1 MTPGY
6 HEPPHQGPPR
16 GESPF
21 DGPPYRDDSYDEPD
35 YNDGIYDEARPESVS
50 PQLAA
55 LHAWSGQ
62 RPWLG
67 GLITTLGGLAIAVLP
82 NKGFTVIVLP
92 GVAGLSGFLL
102 GGLIIACGMFM
113 LFSPH
118 LHGILGIATVLLSLV
133 SFVTTNIGGYVIGLL
148 LGIAGGSVGFAWV
161 PPDPD

>member
-1 MTPGY
+1 MAPRYNKPPNNG
-6 HEPPHQGPPR
+6 PPHDG
-16 GESPF
+16 SPF
-21 DGPPYRDDSYDEPD
+21 DGPPSRDTDHPYDEPAHDD
-35 YNDGIYDEARPESVS
+35 YDDDRPESLS
-50 PQLAA
+50 PQLTA

-92 GVAGLSGFLL
+92 GVAGLSGFVL

-118 LHGILGIATVLLSLV
+118 LHGILGIAAVLLSLV
-133 SFVTTNIGGYVIGLL
+133 SFVTTNIGGYVIGML
-148 LGIAGGSVGFAWV
+148 LGIAGGSFGFAWV

>member
-1 MTPGY
+1 MDPC
-6 HEPPHQGPPR
+6 PA
-16 GESPF
+16 
-21 DGPPYRDDSYDEPD
+21 DPYRDPVPP
-35 YNDGIYDEARPESVS
+35 R
-50 PQLAA
+50 LAA

-67 GLITTLGGLAIAVLP
+67 GTVTTLSGLAISVLP
-82 NKGFTVIVLP
+82 NKGFTVVVLP
-92 GVAGLSGFLL
+92 GVAGLSGFVL

-113 LFSPH
+113 LFSPQ

-148 LGIAGGSVGFAWV
+148 LGIVGGSLGFAWN

>member
-1 MTPGY
+1 MTPSY
-6 HEPPHQGPPR
+6 HEHSSHGPPDD
-16 GESPF
+16 ESPF
-21 DGPPYRDDSYDEPD
+21 AGPPHRDRSHDEPTSSD
-35 YNDGIYDEARPESVS
+35 PHEAREGSVL
-50 PQLAA
+50 PQIAA
-55 LHAWSGQ
+55 LLAWSRQ
-62 RPWLG
+62 RAWLG

-118 LHGILGIATVLLSLV
+118 LHGILGIAAVLLSLV

-148 LGIAGGSVGFAWV
+148 LGIIGGSFGFAWV

>member
-1 MTPGY
+1 MAPPNT
-6 HEPPHQGPPR
+6 EPPDHGPPH
-16 GESPF
+16 GESLVN
-21 DGPPYRDDSYDEPD
+21 GPPYDGHTYDEPRH
-35 YNDGIYDEARPESVS
+35 DEPPYAGGQNSLP
-50 PQLAA
+50 PQLVA
-55 LHAWSGQ
+55 LYAWSGQ

-82 NKGFTVIVLP
+82 NKGFTLIVLP

-102 GGLIIACGMFM
+102 GALIIACAMFM

-148 LGIAGGSVGFAWV
+148 LGIIGGALGFAWV
-161 PPDPD
+161 PPEPD

>member
-1 MTPGY
+1 MTPRFD
-6 HEPPHQGPPR
+6 EPPNHGPPED
-16 GESPF
+16 GSPF
-21 DGPPYRDDSYDEPD
+21 DGPPYRDHPYESAYDD
-35 YNDGIYDEARPESVS
+35 TYDEAEQHSVH
-50 PQLAA
+50 PRFAA

-67 GLITTLGGLAIAVLP
+67 GTITTLSGLAIAVLP

-118 LHGILGIATVLLSLV
+118 LHGILGIAAVLLSLV

-148 LGIAGGSVGFAWV
+148 LGIAGGSLGFAWV
-161 PPDPD
+161 PPEPD